1 MEYLNYIGCCGYTEI
16 YDEYDKYFSTIKQDV
31 SSFNLKNMIIQ
42 EHYKNLY
49 AHTSSIIW
57 RNVYYSKHNFI
68 LPKNKYS
75 KIIGDVS
82 IIYLMLNFGNEKR
95 MFCLDEIVSRYN
107 FNKKG
112 VWSSLSKKER
122 EKSNKY
128 YFLNLIRMV
137 SLKYKIFIILK
148 KLNIINAKKN

>member
-1 MEYLNYIGCCGYTEI
+1 MDTVKKGRLPTFDKTFQRPKR
-16 YDEYDKYFSTIKQDV
+16 YDLRIK
-31 SSFNLKNMIIQ
+31 SKN
-42 EHYKNLY
+42 
-49 AHTSSIIW
+49 A
-57 RNVYYSKHNFI
+57 
-68 LPKNKYS
+68 NKYS

-137 SLKYKIFIILK
+137 SLKYKILIILK